1 VKLNWA
7 ATLADWVRLGA
18 AMEYGH
24 AISGTALSRPSSAN
38 AISDEVLVGLIANG
52 DRDAMRLLFIRH
64 NLCIFRFLLRIVGN
78 DATAEDLLN
87 DVFLDV
93 WRNADRF
100 EARSQVKTWLLGIAR
115 FKALSALKRR
125 SF

>member
-1 VKLNWA
+1 M
-7 ATLADWVRLGA
+7 G
-18 AMEYGH
+18 YGR

-38 AISDEVLVGLIANG
+38 AISDEALVRLIANG

-64 NLCIFRFLLRIVGN
+64 NVRIFRFLLRIVGN

-87 DVFLDV
+87 EVFLQV

-100 EARSQVKTWLLGIAR
+100 EARSQVKTWLCGHR
-115 FKALSALKRR
+115 ALQGAVGAQAAFL
-125 SF
+125 